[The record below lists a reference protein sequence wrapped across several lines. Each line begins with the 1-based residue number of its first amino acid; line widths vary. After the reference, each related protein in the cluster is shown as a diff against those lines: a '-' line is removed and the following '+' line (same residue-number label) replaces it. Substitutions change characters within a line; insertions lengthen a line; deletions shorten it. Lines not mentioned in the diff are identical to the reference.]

1 MARQEESAEVLSSP
15 SWEPIDADTAG
26 RARVALQWALMP
38 PAWRGV
44 DRGVVR
50 GTEWALFA
58 TGVLFTAM
66 ITLEVV
72 SRYLF
77 SFSISF
83 VNAAARLLLVWFFML
98 GAGIAMRHGAHVGF
112 ELLLS
117 RLTAGR
123 RRRVVLF
130 GLTLTVVFCG
140 EMVWAGL
147 YALGP
152 AAAQTEQGLGIS
164 LVWPVL
170 AIPLGFALLLYHTLV
185 ILWIELRGA
194 RAHEGRA

>member
-1 MARQEESAEVLSSP
+1 MAIPEDTAEVLSSP
-15 SWEPIDADTAG
+15 SSEPIDADTAG
-26 RARVALQWALMP
+26 RERVAAQWARMP
-38 PAWRGV
+38 PRWRGV

-72 SRYLF
+72 SRYVF

-117 RLTAGR
+117 RLSAGR
-123 RRRVVLF
+123 RRIVVLA
-130 GLTLTVVFCG
+130 GLVLAAAFSV
-140 EMVWAGL
+140 EMIWAGFF
-147 YALGP
+147 ALGP
-152 AAAQTEQGLGIS
+152 AAAQTEPGLGIS

-170 AIPLGFALLLYHTLV
+170 AIPLGFTLLLYHTLV
-185 ILWIELRGA
+185 ILWIEARGGHA
-194 RAHEGRA
+194 ERNRA